1 MLAPNNVTLPAW
13 LAPLIVKPNPPSI
26 IPFTVS
32 VLPEVAASP
41 LAAVM
46 VMPRLAS
53 RVAAPVACKVPP
65 FKVIELAVVE
75 AGTPPKLRSVV
86 IDKIPPEIV
95 VMPV

>member
-1 MLAPNNVTLPAW
+1 MPESATVPVW

-26 IPFTVS
+26 MPFTVN

-65 FKVIELAVVE
+65 FKVIELAVV
-75 AGTPPKLRSVV
+75 ADGTAPRFLSVL
-86 IDKIPPEIV
+86 IDKIPPETV
-95 VMPV
+95 VTPV